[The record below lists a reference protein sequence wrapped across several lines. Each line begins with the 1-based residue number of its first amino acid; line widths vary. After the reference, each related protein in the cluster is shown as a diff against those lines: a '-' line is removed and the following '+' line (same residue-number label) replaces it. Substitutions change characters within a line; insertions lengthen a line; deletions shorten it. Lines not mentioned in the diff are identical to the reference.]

1 MLSSIKDFKLTS
13 FYSNKA
19 THLKATHLKDIHL
32 KIIHLRDIHLKVT
45 LKRNQFMFNKHQPKR
60 KVIVTP
66 AWSACCVAVSLKCVA
81 TSFDHIHLISVV
93 STKTWFVQVTDLLH
107 YRMILIQNKNLLL
120 YILLVS

>member
-13 FYSNKA
+13 FYSSKA

-60 KVIVTP
+60 KVTVTP
-66 AWSACCVAVSLKCVA
+66 A
-81 TSFDHIHLISVV
+81 
-93 STKTWFVQVTDLLH
+93 
-107 YRMILIQNKNLLL
+107 
-120 YILLVS
+120 